1 MDESGKP
8 KYIHQHNSPTSPL
21 QPTRRAGFSSVKLT
35 SPDGTGGRLNGSVGL
50 FAGKTKRENEVKRKD
65 LMVLGTSFKAGRK
78 LLLPTVEL

>member
-50 FAGKTKRENEVKRKD
+50 FAGKAEKESGAEDFLWFLVCRLSPGDAACPSGGDFE
-65 LMVLGTSFKAGRK
+65 
-78 LLLPTVEL
+78 